1 MTERQWLAMMGVRLF
16 SCTEP
21 KTEHFKPVCAIEA
34 GKRAYQFED
43 AVEATAQLRRAS
55 SDAQYNLGISVE
67 RWENRD
73 RRLLKHKALFV
84 KRFQQALEY
93 NTGRFLD

>member
-1 MTERQWLAMMGVRLF
+1 MTEKQWLAMMGVRIV
-16 SCTEP
+16 STTQP
-21 KTEHFKPVCAIEA
+21 KTEHFAPVCAIEA
-34 GKRAYQFED
+34 GKRAYQFEC
-43 AVEATAQLRRAS
+43 AGEATKQALRAS
-55 SDAQYNLGISVE
+55 SDTQTDLGIHPE